1 MLLDAELQ
9 HMPLAELVC
18 PEKQDR
24 SREGTQQGREPAAV
38 ETAPHALLAKYLVV
52 GSPQGGVFW
61 RDVRVA
67 LLSGLDRV
75 QRVHKHV
82 AARAS

>member
-9 HMPLAELVC
+9 HMPLAKLVG
-18 PEKQDR
+18 PKEQDR
-24 SREGTQQGREPAAV
+24 PREGTQQGREPAAV
-38 ETAPHALLAKYLVV
+38 ETAAHALLAKYFVV
-52 GSPQGGVFW
+52 GSPQGRVFW
-61 RDVRVA
+61 RHVRVA
-67 LLSGLDRV
+67 LLPGLDRV